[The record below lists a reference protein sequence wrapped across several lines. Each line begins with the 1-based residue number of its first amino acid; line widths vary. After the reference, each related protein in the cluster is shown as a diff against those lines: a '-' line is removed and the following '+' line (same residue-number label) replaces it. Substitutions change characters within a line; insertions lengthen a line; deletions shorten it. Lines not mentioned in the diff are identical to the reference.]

1 MTSTGHIDL
10 DWSHIWPVTHFREKE
25 FWCVQQS
32 CSPYRKM
39 AKEMEFN
46 MSAAVVL
53 NLVPLSFWSHHNC
66 QAGDQL
72 PHIKFH
78 ANQTTDC
85 RFRCKSDLSKL
96 VKLVNIQTAEL
107 RRFPFFQISNMAT
120 IRIVIE
126 VIFQNLVIFR
136 TQFSICTQSLMKKN
150 LFLVEIWSKW
160 YQIWLPLPSWIYFR
174 FLDVWLLRRHNQILY
189 K

>member
-1 MTSTGHIDL
+1 
-10 DWSHIWPVTHFREKE
+10 
-25 FWCVQQS
+25 
-32 CSPYRKM
+32 M

-107 RRFPFFQISNMAT
+107 RRFPFFQISNMAS

-136 TQFSICTQSLMKKN
+136 TQFSICTQSLVEKKPFFGRDMVKMISNMAAAAFLN
-150 LFLVEIWSKW
+150 LLPVFGRLTSASAQSNFI
-160 YQIWLPLPSWIYFR
+160 QIR
-174 FLDVWLLRRHNQILY
+174 Q
-189 K
+189 

>member
-85 RFRCKSDLSKL
+85 RVATFSFFPNFQYGVHPHCDWSDISKFSHFQDSIFYMHT
-96 VKLVNIQTAEL
+96 KLDEKK
-107 RRFPFFQISNMAT
+107 PFFGRDMVKMISNMAAAAFLNLLPVFGRLT
-120 IRIVIE
+120 SASAQSNFIQIR
-126 VIFQNLVIFR
+126 Q
-136 TQFSICTQSLMKKN
+136 
-150 LFLVEIWSKW
+150 
-160 YQIWLPLPSWIYFR
+160 
-174 FLDVWLLRRHNQILY
+174 
-189 K
+189 